1 MFCKHKLKSHQYI
14 RRAKESSSLS
24 AVLLLALFLQVSP
37 LSGALASE
45 KSSPSPM
52 DTADAVIE
60 KTEPDRSKL
69 GDMSEDLAKRNKS
82 GDSESNKDSLI
93 APQSSAQ
100 STDSA
105 SPGSTTTTGDS
116 TTSKTSTSPAD
127 AANTSDAPSGNSNS
141 ATTNKSS
148 ADKDSSNSATTNKS
162 SADAESPKPV
172 TPNKASGDL
181 DSPKSDAPKK
191 KRKTEFADVLP
202 TLTWIDPDVDPKAI
216 ILCVH
221 GLGLHNDSY
230 EAFGKTMSKL
240 GYLVYA
246 VDVPGFGSFKA
257 AEGRERIDFDY
268 CLRGI
273 EQTLHFIHK
282 VNPKMPIFILGESMG
297 GAIALRFTS
306 QHPDLVAGLVSS
318 VPSGDRF
325 KQGKETLR
333 VGLKLLT
340 APNKEFDI
348 GSSVINRAT
357 SKDDLK
363 ERWEKDPLNR
373 MQLTPKELVRFQ
385 DFMNDNHES
394 AKSITNTP
402 VLFVQGCKD
411 TLVRPEGTMQLYN
424 QISSQD
430 RELELIHDGEHLI
443 FEENQ
448 FNDQVIKK
456 LDKWLSSHLTTTN
469 QLGSK

>member
-24 AVLLLALFLQVSP
+24 AMLLLTLFLQGFP
-37 LSGALASE
+37 LSGAYASD

-52 DTADAVIE
+52 DTADAVVE
-60 KTEPDRSKL
+60 KNESDRSTL
-69 GDMSEDLAKRNKS
+69 GDMSETQTKRKT
-82 GDSESNKDSLI
+82 GDSESNKDSAI
-93 APQSSAQ
+93 APKGAAPATPAASA
-100 STDSA
+100 
-105 SPGSTTTTGDS
+105 GTTTTEDS
-116 TTSKTSTSPAD
+116 TTSKAATSSTE
-127 AANTSDAPSGNSNS
+127 AASTAPSG
-141 ATTNKSS
+141 
-148 ADKDSSNSATTNKS
+148 SSNSATTSTS
-162 SADAESPKPV
+162 SADAD
-172 TPNKASGDL
+172 AA
-181 DSPKSDAPKK
+181 KSDAPKK

-306 QHPDLVAGLVSS
+306 QHPDLIAGLVSS

-348 GSSVINRAT
+348 GSSVISRAT